1 MATSIVSQSVRSSEP
16 YPVQAETST
25 PRPHAS
31 VYEIV
36 TSRILA
42 ELEKGEIPWRKP
54 WRTLPPANL
63 ISKKPYRGINVF
75 LLALAGYGSQY
86 WLTYR
91 QAQALG
97 GNVRKGEHGTKIV
110 FWKFDTFETET
121 ADGET
126 EERKSA
132 FLRYYTVFNLEQT
145 EGLKALLA
153 LPPAFPIE
161 SAEEIVKGMPNPPA
175 FEQDA
180 QAAYIPSR
188 DTVTMPSRTAFES
201 QAEYYST
208 LFHELTHSTGHAKR
222 LAREG
227 FDTPQKFGSES
238 YSKEELI
245 AEMGSAMLCG
255 IAGIGQATISN
266 SAAYLQSWIK
276 RLKADSRLV
285 VSAASAAQKAAD
297 YIRGESAKDSP
308 ANYGERDGN

>member
-1 MATSIVSQSVRSSEP
+1 MATASVVQCVGSPAPHNADCPRSRSS
-16 YPVQAETST
+16 
-25 PRPHAS
+25 
-31 VYEIV
+31 VYDIV
-36 TSRILA
+36 TERILT
-42 ELEKGEIPWRKP
+42 ELEKGEVPWRKP

-63 ISKKPYRGINVF
+63 VSKKHYRGINFF
-75 LLALAGYGSQY
+75 LLSLAGYGSQY

-110 FWKFDTFETET
+110 FWKFDKYETET

-126 EERKSA
+126 EEHKSA

-153 LPPAFPIE
+153 LPPARPIE
-161 SAEEIVKGMPNPPA
+161 SAEAIVSGMPNPPA
-175 FEQDA
+175 FEQGFR
-180 QAAYIPSR
+180 AAYIPST
-188 DTVTMPSRTAFES
+188 DTVTMPSRTAFDS

-227 FDTPQKFGSES
+227 FDRPQMFASES
-238 YSKEELI
+238 YSREELI

-255 IAGIGQATISN
+255 VAGIEQATVAN
-266 SAAYLQSWIK
+266 SAAYLKSWIA
-276 RLKADSRLV
+276 RLKSDSKLI

-297 YIRGESAKDSP
+297 YIRGESPKDSP
-308 ANYGERDGN
+308 TTA

>member
-1 MATSIVSQSVRSSEP
+1 MATPIVSQSVRTSVPFPGQSEIS
-16 YPVQAETST
+16 TS
-25 PRPHAS
+25 RPHAS

-42 ELEKGEIPWRKP
+42 ELERGEIPWRKP

-86 WLTYR
+86 WLTFR

-97 GNVRKGEHGTKIV
+97 GNVRKGEHGTKII
-110 FWKFDTFETET
+110 FWKFDRYETET
-121 ADGET
+121 ADGDT
-126 EERKSA
+126 EERKGA

-180 QAAYIPSR
+180 QAAYLPSR
-188 DTVTMPSRTAFES
+188 DTVTMPSRTAFDS

-227 FDTPQKFGSES
+227 FDTPQMFGSES
-238 YSKEELI
+238 YSREELI

-255 IAGIGQATISN
+255 IAGIEQATISN
-266 SAAYLQSWIK
+266 SAAYLQSWIR

-297 YIRGESAKDSP
+297 FIRGGSAKDFP
-308 ANYGERDGN
+308 ASEGEHHAN

>member
-1 MATSIVSQSVRSSEP
+1 MASSIVEHSYTPVVIPTFQTVVTQSK
-16 YPVQAETST
+16 
-25 PRPHAS
+25 PHAS
-31 VYEIV
+31 VYDIV

-42 ELEKGEIPWRKP
+42 ELEKGQVPWRKP

-63 ISKKPYRGINVF
+63 VSKKPYRGINVF

-91 QAQALG
+91 QALALG

-110 FWKFDTFETET
+110 FWKFDKYESETV
-121 ADGET
+121 DGEP

-153 LPPAFPIE
+153 LPPARPIE
-161 SAEEIVKGMPNPPA
+161 SAEAIVSGMPNPPA
-175 FEQDA
+175 FEQDF

-227 FDTPQKFGSES
+227 FDSPQKFGNES
-238 YSKEELI
+238 YSREELI

-255 IAGIGQATISN
+255 VAGIEQATVAN
-266 SAAYLQSWIK
+266 SAAYLKSWIA
-276 RLKADSRLV
+276 RLKADSKLV

-297 YIRGESAKDSP
+297 WVLGQA
-308 ANYGERDGN
+308 A

>member
-1 MATSIVSQSVRSSEP
+1 MATSIVSQYVRSSVP
-16 YPVQAETST
+16 SPVQSDVST

-42 ELEKGEIPWRKP
+42 ELERGVVPWRKP

-91 QAQALG
+91 QARALG
-97 GNVRKGEHGTKIV
+97 GNVRRGEHGTKIV
-110 FWKFDTFETET
+110 FWKFDTYETET
-121 ADGET
+121 ADGES

-153 LPPAFPIE
+153 LPPASPIE
-161 SAEEIVKGMPNPPA
+161 SAEAIVKGMPNPPA
-175 FEQDA
+175 FEQNV
-180 QAAYIPSR
+180 QAAYVPSR
-188 DTVTMPSRTAFES
+188 DVVTMPSRTAFDS

-238 YSKEELI
+238 YSREELI

-255 IAGIGQATISN
+255 VAGIEQSTLAN
-266 SAAYLQSWIK
+266 SAAYLKTWIE
-276 RLKADSRLV
+276 RLKSDSRLV

-297 YIRGESAKDSP
+297 YIRGESAKGSP
-308 ANYGERDGN
+308 VSEGGRHAN

>member
-1 MATSIVSQSVRSSEP
+1 MATPIVSQSVCLAAISAVNQSK
-16 YPVQAETST
+16 
-25 PRPHAS
+25 PHAS
-31 VYEIV
+31 VYNIV
-36 TSRILA
+36 TERILT
-42 ELEKGEIPWRKP
+42 ELEKGEVPWRKP

-63 ISKKPYRGINVF
+63 ISKKPYRGINFF
-75 LLALAGYGSQY
+75 LLSLAGYGSQY

-110 FWKFDTFETET
+110 FWKFDKYETQT

-145 EGLKALLA
+145 EVLRALLA
-153 LPPAFPIE
+153 LPPARPIE
-161 SAEEIVKGMPNPPA
+161 SAEAIVSGMPNPPA
-175 FEQDA
+175 FEQGFRA
-180 QAAYIPSR
+180 SYTPST
-188 DTVTMPSRTAFES
+188 DTVTMPSRTAFDS

-208 LFHELTHSTGHAKR
+208 LFHELTHSTGHATR

-227 FDTPQKFGSES
+227 FDKPQMFGSES
-238 YSKEELI
+238 YSREELI

-255 IAGIGQATISN
+255 IAGIEQSTVAN
-266 SAAYLQSWIK
+266 SAAYLKTWIA
-276 RLKADSRLV
+276 RLKSDSRLI

-297 YIRGESAKDSP
+297 YIRGDSAKDSP
-308 ANYGERDGN
+308 VVEEGSRAN